1 MGEDNILGFFKDDRA
16 APVFKV
22 SCVDFK
28 VDELSILK
36 FIIFN
41 RDIELIS
48 EVSDDCFIGDII
60 D

>member
-1 MGEDNILGFFKDDRA
+1 MGEDNILSFFKDDGA
-16 APVFKV
+16 APVFKI

-28 VDELSILK
+28 VDGFSALK

-48 EVSDDCFIGDII
+48 EVSQDCFIGDII